1 MCAKKGEEE
10 DTDSKF
16 YDSVWDS
23 EDGDDD
29 IFDATVDREVDDYNK
44 VSDIVEQEDD
54 AAYICKFREN
64 SDFAKLLLLR
74 YKNSRDS
81 KSCWN

>member
-1 MCAKKGEEE
+1 LAKKGEEE

-29 IFDATVDREVDDYNK
+29 IFYATVDREVNDYNK

-54 AAYICKFREN
+54 VGLEHENLQLTRE
-64 SDFAKLLLLR
+64 
-74 YKNSRDS
+74 
-81 KSCWN
+81 